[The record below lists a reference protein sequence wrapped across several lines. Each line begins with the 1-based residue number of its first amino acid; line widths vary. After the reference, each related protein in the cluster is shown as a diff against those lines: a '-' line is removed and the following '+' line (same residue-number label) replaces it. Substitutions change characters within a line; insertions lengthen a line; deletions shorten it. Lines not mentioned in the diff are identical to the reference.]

1 MPPDKIVRRRR
12 LALGLLVAIALILL
26 TASFGNAGG
35 IVSSIQRG
43 AQEALA
49 PLQEGASVVLKPVRD
64 LFGWVGDTVDA
75 KGENEQLRSELRDTR
90 RALVAAEAAAARAG
104 AERAVT
110 EFAAAYGLDRYQ
122 PVDARVVVQSAQVWS
137 STVMVDADASDGVN
151 VGDAVI
157 AAAGNGDGG
166 ALVGKVTQVTSGN
179 AKITLITDQSSQVG
193 ARINQTRIPGVVST
207 AGAGDPTDLLMR
219 YVPPRDEVDEGMRVV
234 TAGTVGEE
242 GDLPSLFP
250 PMIPIGEITRIE
262 DPGSDTQ
269 EVHLEPYADL
279 QRLETVQIL
288 TESANDNR

>member
-1 MPPDKIVRRRR
+1 MPPDKTVRRRR
-12 LALGLLVAIALILL
+12 VALGLLVGLALILL

-64 LFGWVGDTVDA
+64 LFAWVGDTVDA
-75 KGENEQLRSELRDTR
+75 TGENEQLRAQLRDTR
-90 RALVAAEAAAARAG
+90 RALVDAESAAARAG
-104 AERAVT
+104 AEQAMA
-110 EFAAAYGLDRYQ
+110 EFAQAYGLERYR
-122 PVDARVVVQSAQVWS
+122 PVEARVIVQSPQVWS
-137 STVMVDADASDGVN
+137 STISVDADASDGVN

-157 AAAGNGDGG
+157 AASGDGDGG
-166 ALVGKVTQVTSGN
+166 ALVGTVTRVTSGT

-207 AGAGDPTDLLMR
+207 AGAGDPRDLLIR
-219 YVPPRDEVDEGMRVV
+219 YVPASEEVEEGMRVV

-242 GDLPSLFP
+242 DDLPSLFP
-250 PMIPIGEITRIE
+250 PLIPIGEITRIE

-269 EVHLEPYADL
+269 EIHLEPYADL
-279 QRLETVQIL
+279 QRLETVRIL
-288 TESANDNR
+288 TASFNDNR

>member
-1 MPPDKIVRRRR
+1 MPPDKTVRRRR
-12 LALGLLVAIALILL
+12 VALGLLVGLALILL

-49 PLQEGASVVLKPVRD
+49 PLQEGASVVFKPIRD

-75 KGENEQLRSELRDTR
+75 KSENQQLRAELRETR
-90 RALVAAEAAAARAG
+90 RALVDAEAAAARAG
-104 AERAVT
+104 GERAMAQ
-110 EFAAAYGLDRYQ
+110 FAEAYGLDRYR
-122 PVDARVVVQSAQVWS
+122 PVDARVIVQSAQVWS

-151 VGDAVI
+151 VGDAVV
-157 AAAGNGDGG
+157 AASGEGDGG
-166 ALVGKVTQVTSGN
+166 ALVGKVTQVTAGT

-207 AGAGDPTDLLMR
+207 ASAGDPADLLMR

-269 EVHLEPYADL
+269 EIHLEPYADL
-279 QRLETVQIL
+279 QRLETVRIL
-288 TESANDNR
+288 TESVNDNR